1 MTSQPSFTL
10 RAILLLLLFWLSA
23 TVFANTPITVGENER
38 GDQKT
43 GHARV
48 LHDSR
53 GDLDLEQVLLALEA
67 GEFGPLASAGSTGL
81 KTGAYWSHFQL
92 RNPLPRALTLHLEY
106 VDHQL
111 IQLDAFSRPLGDGDF
126 TGVASLSME
135 RPFSHRL
142 VEHNRFVVPVTLAGN
157 ETREVLI
164 RFGSRESGYA
174 FPSMRIW
181 SPEQLEAQQLRETT
195 LVGFLFGGFFLMAI
209 FALIAG
215 VVSGKVLFFVYSL
228 YALSKISCWATILG
242 YTHQFFLRDQFHW
255 SLMSSSGALTILL
268 GLTFARMF
276 LQTRQYTRRLDYVIL
291 FMTANA
297 GLLLVAAVFQ
307 IKILALV
314 TITLALLLY
323 PVVIVA
329 GLVRWR
335 QGQTEAAFFSL
346 AWSFLVMGLF
356 MQAFRDLGLVEHT
369 LFNYYWP
376 PVASFSEMLTI
387 MFAMG
392 FQMRRVYQD
401 KKSTERQYRE
411 HLELSKS
418 RLEAEVRVRTRELE
432 QAKRAAELEAR
443 TDPLTGILN
452 RRSFLHDASLRLKLA
467 QRKQKASCLFMID
480 LDHFKRINDT
490 CGHSTGDAVLCQFTD
505 TIRQSI
511 RATDVFG
518 RLGGEEFALLV
529 EEPRDSAHAL
539 AERLRNDIAGI
550 EILTGDKPLMLTAS
564 IGLAFT
570 EGEATIE
577 DLLMLADGAMYQAK
591 MDGRNRVVGT
601 QGYIRI
607 DDCLR

>member
-1 MTSQPSFTL
+1 MNHQPSLIL
-10 RAILLLLLFWLSA
+10 RAILVPLLCLLSA
-23 TVFANTPITVGENER
+23 AVSANTPITVSEEER
-38 GDQKT
+38 GIQKT

-48 LHDSR
+48 LHDPQ
-53 GDLDLEQVLLALEA
+53 GDLDLSQVRSALAA
-67 GEFGPLASAGSTGL
+67 GKFEPLASAGSTGL
-81 KTGAYWSHFQL
+81 KPGAYWSHFEL
-92 RNPLPRALTLHLEY
+92 RNPSAQPLTLHLEY

-111 IQLDAFSRPLGDGDF
+111 IQLDAFTRPRDTGDF
-126 TGVASLSME
+126 TRVASLSME

-142 VEHNRFVVPVTLAGN
+142 VEHNRFIVPLTIAGN
-157 ETREVLI
+157 ETREVLV
-164 RFGSRESGYA
+164 RYGSKESGYA

-181 SPEQLEAQQLRETT
+181 SPKQLEAQQLRETT
-195 LVGFLFGGFFLMAI
+195 LIGFLFGGFLLMAM

-215 VVSGKVLFFVYSL
+215 VVSRKRLFFVYSA
-228 YALSKISCWATILG
+228 YALSKITCWATILG

-255 SLMSSSGALTILL
+255 SLMSISGALTILL
-268 GLTFARMF
+268 GLAFARMF
-276 LQTRQYTRRLDYVIL
+276 LQTRQHVRRLDYVIL
-291 FMTANA
+291 FMIANA
-297 GLLLVAAVFQ
+297 GLLLVAGAFQ
-307 IKILALV
+307 IKIIALI

-323 PVVIVA
+323 PMVIVA
-329 GLVRWR
+329 GVIRWR
-335 QGQTEAAFFSL
+335 QGLTEAGIFSL

-356 MQAFRDLGLVEHT
+356 MQAFRDLGVVEHT

-432 QAKRAAELEAR
+432 QAKRIAELEAR
-443 TDPLTGILN
+443 TDALTGILN

-467 QRKQKASCLFMID
+467 QRKHKPCCLFMID

-490 CGHSTGDAVLCQFTD
+490 CGHSTGDAVLCRFAD
-505 TIRQSI
+505 TISQSI
-511 RATDVFG
+511 RVTDVFG

-529 EEPRDSAHAL
+529 EEPKASALAL

-550 EILTGDKPLMLTAS
+550 EIHAGDERLVLTAS

-570 EGEATIE
+570 EGQATIE
-577 DLLMLADGAMYQAK
+577 GLLKLADEAMYRAK
-591 MDGRNRVVGT
+591 TDGRNRVVGAPSPSIT
-601 QGYIRI
+601 E
-607 DDCLR
+607 

>member
-1 MTSQPSFTL
+1 MISKPSLIL
-10 RAILLLLLFWLSA
+10 RAVVLNVLCLLSV

-43 GHARV
+43 GHARIM
-48 LHDSR
+48 HDPR
-53 GDLDLEQVLLALEA
+53 GDLDLPQVLSALEA
-67 GEFGPLASAGSTGL
+67 DQFGPLQSAGSTGL

-92 RNPLPRALTLHLEY
+92 RNPLPQPLTMHLEY

-111 IQLDAFSRPLGDGDF
+111 IQLDAFSRPRNEGDF
-126 TGVASLSME
+126 KEVASLSME

-142 VEHNRFVVPVTLAGN
+142 VEHNRFVVPLTLAAN
-157 ETREVLI
+157 QTRDVLI
-164 RFGSRESGYA
+164 RYGSRESGYA

-181 SPEQLEAQQLRETT
+181 SPEQLETQKLRETT
-195 LVGFLFGGFFLMAI
+195 LIGFLFGGFFLMAT

-215 VVSGKVLFFVYSL
+215 LISRKVLFFVYSL
-228 YALSKISCWATILG
+228 YALSKITCWATILG
-242 YTHQFFLRDQFHW
+242 YTHQFVLRDQFHW

-276 LQTRQYTRRLDYVIL
+276 LQTRQYARRLDYVIL

-297 GLLLVAAVFQ
+297 GLLLFAAAFQ
-307 IKILALV
+307 IKVIALI

-323 PVVIVA
+323 PLVIVA
-329 GLVRWR
+329 GLIRWR
-335 QGQTEAAFFSL
+335 QGQTEAGIFSL

-401 KKSTERQYRE
+401 KKSAERQYRE

-418 RLEAEVRVRTRELE
+418 RLEAEVRIRTRELE
-432 QAKRAAELEAR
+432 QAKRVAEQEAR

-452 RRSFLHDASLRLKLA
+452 RRSFLHDACLRLKLA
-467 QRKQKASCLFMID
+467 KRQQKPCCLFMFD

-490 CGHSTGDAVLCQFTD
+490 FGHSTGDAVLCQFAE
-505 TIRQSI
+505 TISRSI

-518 RLGGEEFALLV
+518 RMGGEEFALLV
-529 EEPRDSAHAL
+529 GEPKDSAHAL
-539 AERLRNDIAGI
+539 AERLRSDIAGI
-550 EILTGDKPLMLTAS
+550 KITVGENTLVLTAS
-564 IGLAFT
+564 IGLACNH
-570 EGEATIE
+570 GEATIE
-577 DLLMLADGAMYQAK
+577 ALLLKADEAMYQAK
-591 MDGRNRVVGT
+591 VSGRNRVVEAEAS
-601 QGYIRI
+601 
-607 DDCLR
+607 